1 MQNTSE
7 RYKMEIAQPSRKI
20 SGKITFP
27 GLILDDTQIKN
38 IEHSSALVH
47 GEGFEIGAAPMG
59 VIIIE
64 LIEDSSAPVMY
75 DFEGQEGLVEL
86 GLMLPDESVEHIDI
100 GLYTAK
106 STIKENNAIKIEALD
121 RMHKAEKEYI
131 SDILYPATLLDILQS
146 ACDQVG
152 IVLATT
158 TFANADYVVPN
169 EPVYEGITCRR
180 IFAQVAELAGGY
192 AVMNRQGEL
201 EILTLGATPV
211 RAITKDNYF
220 EFKRNEAAAGKIDK
234 LIVKVGD
241 AAAEA
246 GTGDNIYTVIDNM
259 FVQNPA
265 DVVDALYNVL
275 KNVNYTAC
283 EFSWQGDFSLDLGDK
298 VTIDGYET
306 YILDRKLTYTGGLRE
321 EYRAP
326 AKSNVE
332 KESTGKGSL
341 TLDIENVKTQIK
353 VINGEIRQTI
363 ERVENLVVGAS
374 NRLYDSQTEIPFGF
388 NSGVGIVQLF
398 RDQIHPYYKVTSD
411 QDIDLFAA
419 FPDSQF
425 AEPLAELGEV
435 TISLDMLVDVDR
447 TITIDGKEFDV
458 KANRWTRIHVTKS
471 FDDNTTKRL
480 RVRNPF
486 SRKRTRDVNIGTK
499 LIDSLSTGVN
509 TLYCRNLQV
518 ERGSIVSDWSL
529 APEELEADISRYK
542 SEIRQL
548 ADLISLRV
556 SYDEFLAQIQILAD
570 NISQKVSRGNV
581 ISEINQTAEMIKI
594 LAERIALEGLVTAN
608 DNFKILPDGSMEA
621 KNGSFSGTVTGTTI
635 NGSVINGTEINGGEI
650 NGAVFSTQPTE
661 QEYGVT
667 IDRGKIRATDSQSNI
682 IFNLAATTVTEGI
695 PYRGGRVSAKQ
706 AVVLTPDEGS
716 NMITILPNQTYLH
729 GKTTVA
735 GDFNVSGSKSR
746 IVKTHNYGEV
756 LHYALESP
764 TPTFM
769 DIGHGIID
777 IDGLCYIDIESIF
790 SETIDLVSDYH
801 IQLTKYG
808 EGDIWVSKKQNNF
821 FIVEGSPGLKF
832 AWEIKAKQKGYSN
845 ERLEHYSRPV
855 KEETDYVLLAQEY
868 LAEYEKELIV

>member
-47 GEGFEIGAAPMG
+47 GEGFEIGTAPMG

-100 GLYTAK
+100 GLYTVK
-106 STIKENNAIKIEALD
+106 SAIKENNIIKIEALD

-169 EPVYEGITCRR
+169 EPVYEGVTCRR

-259 FVQNPA
+259 FVQNPSN
-265 DVVDALYNVL
+265 VIGPIFNVL
-275 KNVNYTAC
+275 KDVSYTAC
-283 EFSWQGDFSLDLGDK
+283 DVNFQGDFSLDLGDR
-298 VTIDGYET
+298 VSIDGHET
-306 YILDRKLTYTGGLRE
+306 YILDRKLKYTGGLRE
-321 EYRAP
+321 DYRAP
-326 AKSNVE
+326 AKSNIE
-332 KESTGKGSL
+332 KKSTGKGSL

-353 VINGEIRQTI
+353 VIDGEIKQTV
-363 ERVENLVVGAS
+363 ERVENLVVGAN

-388 NSGVGIVQLF
+388 NSGSGTIKLF
-398 RDQIHPYYKVTSD
+398 RDQVHPYYKVTSS
-411 QDIDLFAA
+411 QSIDLFAA

-425 AEPLAELGEV
+425 AESLEEMGEV
-435 TISLDMLVDVDR
+435 TISLDVMVDVDR
-447 TITIDGKEFDV
+447 TVAIDGKDFDV

-471 FDDNTTKRL
+471 FDDNTTKRF

-486 SRKRTRDVNIGTK
+486 SRRWTRDISVGTK
-499 LIDSLSTGVN
+499 LIDSLSVDIN
-509 TLYCRNLQV
+509 TLHYRNLKV
-518 ERGSIVSDWSL
+518 ERGNMATDWTL
-529 APEELEADISRYK
+529 TPEELEVNVNRYS
-542 SEIRQL
+542 SEIKQL
-548 ADLISLRV
+548 ADSISMMVRKDELSTEFMQNAESIVAAINTTDGVGRVKTVNATLDENGFTVENGAIIVKNASNVAIITADGLRV
-556 SYDEFLAQIQILAD
+556 MYIFTSAGELNGWQKAGVWDEWDSVTKHMSTLNVYIPDDLITETAQLYVRSMPAYRTGDPNIPDGFYHPRNLKLYKGVIASDGFLDWPYGSEYWVMLGAD
-570 NISQKVSRGNV
+570 GRTDITTDVWGSSWSPTGKGIKEKVGD
-581 ISEINQTAEMIKI
+581 
-594 LAERIALEGLVTAN
+594 VTA
-608 DNFKILPDGSMEA
+608 
-621 KNGSFSGTVTGTTI
+621 
-635 NGSVINGTEINGGEI
+635 
-650 NGAVFSTQPTE
+650 
-661 QEYGVT
+661 Y
-667 IDRGKIRATDSQSNI
+667 
-682 IFNLAATTVTEGI
+682 
-695 PYRGGRVSAKQ
+695 
-706 AVVLTPDEGS
+706 LTPGES
-716 NMITILPNQTYLH
+716 
-729 GKTTVA
+729 
-735 GDFNVSGSKSR
+735 
-746 IVKTHNYGEV
+746 HN
-756 LHYALESP
+756 
-764 TPTFM
+764 
-769 DIGHGIID
+769 
-777 IDGLCYIDIESIF
+777 
-790 SETIDLVSDYH
+790 
-801 IQLTKYG
+801 
-808 EGDIWVSKKQNNF
+808 
-821 FIVEGSPGLKF
+821 FIVETTDAATLANARYMG
-832 AWEIKAKQKGYSN
+832 AMQ
-845 ERLEHYSRPV
+845 LELVITGFLRG
-855 KEETDYVLLAQEY
+855 
-868 LAEYEKELIV
+868 